1 MKRWDFIIILF
12 SIILSLMPIRLL
24 VSGDNR
30 VEFKRVSISV
40 NGEEFENFKLEKD
53 IKKQIK
59 INKGLKENEITIE
72 GGEIYM
78 SHSNCSDKVCIRQ
91 GKIDRLGES
100 VVCLPN
106 RVFVEIKG
114 DKEEECIL
122 SY

>member
-24 VSGDNR
+24 VSGNNR
-30 VEFKRVSISV
+30 IEFKRVSISV